1 MLQAH
6 GQTALTDPVLC
17 RSSVS
22 KHMFLCLMLWHKW
35 QDNAR
40 QCMQM
45 CKRKLLSCC
54 NCALLHQRTGQ
65 TLNSWSQ
72 LRQGVPPKRDKQCC
86 PALDIRDSQHKLLCA
101 RVSLTWASPSS
112 ITWMLG
118 NLSINKEEW
127 MQLPTEVHHPAAY
140 PTTVSLEPLPCFIP
154 RLSTLAE
161 EHFPPR
167 AMLTLLGSL
176 LKFWDQA
183 SPPFLSVVTS
193 SQGTQHHGNKPGCG
207 TTAQGAAVTS
217 FAPSTCK

>member
-1 MLQAH
+1 MDRQLSLIQCSAE
-6 GQTALTDPVLC
+6 ALFQSICFSAWCFDTSDKTMPG
-17 RSSVS
+17 
-22 KHMFLCLMLWHKW
+22 
-35 QDNAR
+35 NA
-40 QCMQM
+40 
-45 CKRKLLSCC
+45 CKRARENCC
-54 NCALLHQRTGQ
+54 LAVSVHFSIKELDKHWTADHSWDKECHQKGTSNATR
-65 TLNSWSQ
+65 
-72 LRQGVPPKRDKQCC
+72 
-86 PALDIRDSQHKLLCA
+86 ALDIRDSQHKLLCA